1 MMAVYLCGVE
11 RNIYVSTQSLQ
22 NGLNFRTKTKNLL
35 HDVEQFFAQIEYT
48 HNGTIFRCHPNYK
61 SKDKCYDW
69 VMVCFDIGSHKH
81 CHSNKKLGMRLSHYF
96 PSKIMCF
103 FLLPDDETIYAIVHS
118 TKPNNHE
125 NNSILS
131 ERWELENTIT
141 ELQNGS
147 RNVTPNLHVIDVDC
161 FGNPI
166 LAIEDYT
173 LSELTQNK
181 NKAMVTVVFPFT
193 RA

>member
-1 MMAVYLCGVE
+1 
-11 RNIYVSTQSLQ
+11 
-22 NGLNFRTKTKNLL
+22 
-35 HDVEQFFAQIEYT
+35 
-48 HNGTIFRCHPNYK
+48 
-61 SKDKCYDW
+61 
-69 VMVCFDIGSHKH
+69 
-81 CHSNKKLGMRLSHYF
+81 
-96 PSKIMCF
+96 MCF
-103 FLLPDDETIYAIVHS
+103 FLLPDDETIYAIIHS

-125 NNSILS
+125 NNSILF

-166 LAIEDYT
+166 LAIEDYM

-181 NKAMVTVVFPFT
+181 N
-193 RA
+193 